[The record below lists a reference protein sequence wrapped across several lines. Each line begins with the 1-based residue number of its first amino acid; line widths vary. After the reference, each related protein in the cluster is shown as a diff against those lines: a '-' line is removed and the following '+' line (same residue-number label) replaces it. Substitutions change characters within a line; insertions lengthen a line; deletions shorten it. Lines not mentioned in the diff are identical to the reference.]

1 MKQINSETFTWLK
14 AAASKTGTQH
24 GGLGLATREN
34 SQRIAAWLGQQAVKD
49 VDKAAV
55 LRASSHGVGLEVR
68 TELRYPVGSNG
79 ERMGCYQ
86 VAVGCRIIGTTKN
99 RIKALADL
107 ENFQTPAPTRQIEE
121 WLAELSVISA
131 SRSREEMESA
141 LMINAYA
148 SRLGEYP
155 ADVVRSALIVQSWKW
170 WPTWDELRSY
180 CEAKAGPR
188 RRMILALQHPERPAE
203 PEMRPATAEEKA
215 RMQAMVDEKFPNR
228 SPHMRKAAVD
238 EATKGNCINDAL
250 TRHSPDLAAE

>member
-1 MKQINSETFTWLK
+1 M
-14 AAASKTGTQH
+14 
-24 GGLGLATREN
+24 
-34 SQRIAAWLGQQAVKD
+34 
-49 VDKAAV
+49 
-55 LRASSHGVGLEVR
+55 
-68 TELRYPVGSNG
+68 
-79 ERMGCYQ
+79 
-86 VAVGCRIIGTTKN
+86 GTTKN